1 VGGLSFN
8 MKFTPTVFS
17 TGDVVRKLQ
26 SLIRTYFKLN
36 GMQMQIN
43 VVDKETLL
51 EAQRFPEEYRNLIV
65 RVSGWSARFTTLS
78 KALQDDIISRTAQK
92 L

>member
-1 VGGLSFN
+1 MLGGIAVNL
-8 MKFTPTVFS
+8 KFTRSGQPMDFVEA
-17 TGDVVRKLQ
+17 LE
-26 SLIRTYFKLN
+26 SLIVTFVRRGGFEI
-36 GMQMQIN
+36 QIN

-51 EAQRFPEEYRNLIV
+51 EAQRHPDRYHNLIV

-78 KALQDDIISRTAQK
+78 KILQDDITSRTAQK

>member
-1 VGGLSFN
+1 
-8 MKFTPTVFS
+8 
-17 TGDVVRKLQ
+17 
-26 SLIRTYFKLN
+26 
-36 GMQMQIN
+36 MQVQIN

-51 EAQRFPEEYRNLIV
+51 EAQRFPEKYRNLIV

-78 KALQDDIISRTAQK
+78 KTLQDDIISRTAQK